1 MDHTSLKVYFPQVV
15 FLYLHNYY
23 CIRFVFANMIK
34 VFLYLGLIS
43 ESEEMNNRV
52 QSITTTARS
61 GQMTRTNE
69 NYFEPI

>member
-1 MDHTSLKVYFPQVV
+1 MLIH
-15 FLYLHNYY
+15 
-23 CIRFVFANMIK
+23 FVFANMIK
-34 VFLYLGLIS
+34 IFLYLGLIS

>member
-1 MDHTSLKVYFPQVV
+1 MH
-15 FLYLHNYY
+15 FL
-23 CIRFVFANMIK
+23 FANVIK
-34 VFLYLGLIS
+34 IFLYLGLIS

-61 GQMTRTNE
+61 GQTTRTNE